1 MGHKRKHMNIE
12 FPEDEGKE
20 IIEFSLA
27 AGVYVKFAIVENTQ
41 EKIFTLLLFS
51 SKFEHK
57 SIVSERLKQNNRFIG
72 AGKIDPNSRLA
83 KWESSSCKVEF
94 GYDKPSDS
102 AEARSLLEDIHKRLK
117 TLIKS

>member
-1 MGHKRKHMNIE
+1 MNIE
-12 FPEDEGKE
+12 FLEDESKE

-51 SKFEHK
+51 SKFVHEC
-57 SIVSERLKQNNRFIG
+57 IVSERLKQNNRFIG

-83 KWESSSCKVEF
+83 KWGSSSCKVEF
-94 GYDKPSDS
+94 G
-102 AEARSLLEDIHKRLK
+102 
-117 TLIKS
+117 

>member
-1 MGHKRKHMNIE
+1 MNIE

-102 AEARSLLEDIHKRLK
+102 TEARSLLEDIHKQLK
-117 TLIKS
+117 ALKVDN